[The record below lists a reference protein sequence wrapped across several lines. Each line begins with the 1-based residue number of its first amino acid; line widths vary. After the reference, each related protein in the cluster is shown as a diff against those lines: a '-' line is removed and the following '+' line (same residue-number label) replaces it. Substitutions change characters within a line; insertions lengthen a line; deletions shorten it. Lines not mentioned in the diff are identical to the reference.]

1 MRSFFFNKGRENQSL
16 IRRFNP
22 QIGLTLR
29 PGFRQNLLLMLVRDF
44 KNRQIRHTAV
54 EVVRFRRKKALE
66 RLLFGADR
74 RENFRFRLALERKF
88 DIGIGFKRTL

>member
-1 MRSFFFNKGRENQSL
+1 
-16 IRRFNP
+16 
-22 QIGLTLR
+22 
-29 PGFRQNLLLMLVRDF
+29 MLVRDF

-54 EVVRFRRKKALE
+54 EVVRFRRKKSLE
-66 RLLFGADR
+66 RLLFGTDR